1 MQCVGARLARDIDDF
16 RDVEIRLARVAAAE
30 GNRLVEETADEA
42 DVVRLGV
49 REDGG
54 DAHLAAA
61 ARDADRDFA
70 AVRDDQFVHGA
81 FSFFKNACSSDL
93 PSSDT
98 RRAAIA
104 SIVYGIASAASFDDT
119 NVISFLH
126 SRTASGPEVLSCF
139 TVSATA
145 ASRSSVTRCT
155 SPIRSARSASKRSP
169 VRNNARACV
178 VPIFAITY
186 GELTAGRMPS
196 FTSDK
201 PNFTSGF
208 AITMSHTG
216 TSPTPPPIA
225 APCTAPISGTGHS
238 FISANIFASSD
249 ESWMFWSRVY
259 ETIFDIQL
267 RSARAQ
273 RFAPVS

>member
-61 ARDADRDFA
+61 ARDAHRDFA

-81 FSFFKNACSSDL
+81 FSFFKNACIPCC

-104 SIVYGIASAASFDDT
+104 SIVYGIDSACSFPAT
-119 NVISFLH
+119 NAISFLH
-126 SRTASGPEVLSCF
+126 SRTASGPEVFSSV

-145 ASRSSVTRCT
+145 ASTSSTSRCT
-155 SPIRSARSASKRSP
+155 RPI
-169 VRNNARACV
+169 
-178 VPIFAITY
+178 
-186 GELTAGRMPS
+186 
-196 FTSDK
+196 
-201 PNFTSGF
+201 
-208 AITMSHTG
+208 
-216 TSPTPPPIA
+216 
-225 APCTAPISGTGHS
+225 
-238 FISANIFASSD
+238 
-249 ESWMFWSRVY
+249 
-259 ETIFDIQL
+259 
-267 RSARAQ
+267 
-273 RFAPVS
+273 